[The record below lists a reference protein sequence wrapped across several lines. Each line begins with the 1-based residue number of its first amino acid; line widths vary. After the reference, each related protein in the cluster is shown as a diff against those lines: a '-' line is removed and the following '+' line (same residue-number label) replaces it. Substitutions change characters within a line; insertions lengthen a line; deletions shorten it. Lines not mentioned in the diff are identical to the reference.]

1 MSPESKTEIHGP
13 KALRLWRGLAV
24 TFALFVIATNIA
36 YISYGFGDPAS
47 TLGGGL
53 TLVPGGEAGVARA
66 SAVEPGSPLAR
77 AGVTDGSRIRLDH
90 PFDSFRLVWPG
101 EQVGIT
107 LLDAAPPRHV
117 LITVVPNS
125 PGERLRLSRLYL
137 IDGFSALV
145 ASTIGLILVLRSGGA
160 WPLIVLG
167 LAFAAFDYTPYS
179 PLQNDPRTI
188 AAWSVL
194 QVVAKLVTP
203 LLFLDFALR
212 FYRENVRPPARW
224 VRPLFAVAVLAAGIA
239 GIAEYCSD
247 VSGPFLVQAQAEF
260 SYLTESIIFLSAIAA
275 FVMGWRES
283 TPALRRRYTVML
295 AALACFILAALTL
308 IATRLVTDL
317 PDMGHVPF
325 AALMVF
331 EILATAAPVLFAYAV
346 LRHKVVDIGFAVNRA
361 LVYGVVSTILL
372 VGFGI
377 VEWASEHFLPIK
389 NLEANALI
397 DGGIAL
403 AIFLTF
409 HRLRDVAGHVIEG
422 LFFRQWRENEALLR
436 RFVKEAAFIGSKA
449 ALGKAMVA
457 EWTRFSGGAS
467 AALYL
472 AGAGRDVV
480 AFQGALAGAQ
490 IDGDDPLIVALRAHG
505 EPVEL
510 SETGSLLP
518 ACLALPMRHRG
529 ELTGVMLMAGKPSG
543 DPYRP
548 DEQELLGWAAQ
559 QLGLDLQALE
569 TEKLQEDVSRLK
581 QDCASLTAQLDL
593 VRELGLKAAAK
604 PG

>member
-1 MSPESKTEIHGP
+1 MEIHKP
-13 KALRLWRGLAV
+13 KTLRLWRGLAIA
-24 TFALFVIATNIA
+24 FALCVIASNIA
-36 YISYGFGDPAS
+36 YISYGIGDTAG
-47 TLGGGL
+47 TLGGRL
-53 TLVPGGEAGVARA
+53 TLVPGKEFGSATA
-66 SAVEPGSPLAR
+66 STVEPGSPLAR
-77 AGVTDGSRIRLDH
+77 AGVTEGSNVRLDH
-90 PFDSFRLVWPG
+90 PFDTFRLVWPG
-101 EQVGIT
+101 EKVGVT

-117 LITVVPNS
+117 EITVAANAPDE
-125 PGERLRLSRLYL
+125 GLRLARLYL
-137 IDGFSALV
+137 IDGLSALV
-145 ASTIGLILVLRSGGA
+145 ASMVGLILVLRSGGT

-167 LAFAAFDYTPYS
+167 LGFAAFDYTTYS

-194 QVVAKLVTP
+194 HIAAKLATP

-212 FYRENVRPPARW
+212 FYRENVTPLAGW
-224 VRPLFAVAVLAAGIA
+224 VRPLFAAAVLVAGIA

-247 VSGPFLVQAQAEF
+247 VSGPFLVPAQAEF
-260 SYLTESIIFLSAIAA
+260 SYLAESIIFLSAIAA
-275 FVMGWRES
+275 FAMGWRES
-283 TPALRRRYTVML
+283 TPSLRRRYTVML
-295 AALACFILAALTL
+295 VALGCFISGGATL
-308 IATRLVTDL
+308 IGKTSTDL
-317 PDMGHVPF
+317 PDLGHLPF
-325 AALMVF
+325 TVQMVF
-331 EILATAAPVLFAYAV
+331 EILATAAPLLFAYAV

-372 VGFGI
+372 VTFGI

-409 HRLRDVAGHVIEG
+409 HRLRDMAGRVIEG
-422 LFFRQWRENEALLR
+422 LFFRQWRENEAQLR
-436 RFVKEAAFIGSKA
+436 RFVKEAPFIGTKA

-457 EWTRFSGGAS
+457 EWTRFSGGAPS
-467 AALYL
+467 ALYL
-472 AGAGRDVV
+472 ASTGRDFA
-480 AFQGALAGAQ
+480 AFQGVLAGAH

-510 SETGSLLP
+510 SETRSLLP

-529 ELTGVMLMAGKPSG
+529 ELTGLMLMAAKPSG

-548 DEQELLGWAAQ
+548 DEQELLCWASQ
-559 QLGLDLQALE
+559 QAGIALQALE
-569 TEKLQEDVSRLK
+569 TEQLQDDVSRLR
-581 QDCASLTAQLDL
+581 QDCASLTAQLEL
-593 VRELGLKAAAK
+593 VRELGLKTAAK

>member
-1 MSPESKTEIHGP
+1 MDILQPRIP
-13 KALRLWRGLAV
+13 RLWRGLAIA
-24 TFALFVIATNIA
+24 FALFVIASNIA
-36 YISYGFGDPAS
+36 YISYGFGDTAG
-47 TLGGGL
+47 TLGGRL
-53 TLVPGGEAGVARA
+53 TLVSGKEFGSATA

-77 AGVTDGSRIRLDH
+77 AGVTEGSHVRLDH
-90 PFDSFRLVWPG
+90 PFDTFRTVWPG
-101 EQVGIT
+101 EQVGVT

-117 LITVVPNS
+117 EITVAANAPDE
-125 PGERLRLSRLYL
+125 GLRLARLYL
-137 IDGFSALV
+137 IDGLSALV
-145 ASTIGLILVLRSGGA
+145 ASMVGLILVLRSGGA
-160 WPLIVLG
+160 WSLIVLG
-167 LAFAAFDYTPYS
+167 LGFAAFDFTTYS

-194 QVVAKLVTP
+194 HIAAKLATP

-212 FYRENVRPPARW
+212 FYRENVAPLARW
-224 VRPLFAVAVLAAGIA
+224 VRPLFAAAVLVAGIA

-247 VSGPFLVQAQAEF
+247 VSGPLLVPAQAEF
-260 SYLTESIIFLSAIAA
+260 SYLAESIIFLSAIAA

-283 TPALRRRYTVML
+283 TPSLRRRYTVML
-295 AALACFILAALTL
+295 VALACFILAALTL
-308 IATRLVTDL
+308 IVVRLVTGIFDL
-317 PDMGHVPF
+317 SQLPF
-325 AALMVF
+325 AVQMVF
-331 EILATAAPVLFAYAV
+331 EILATAAPLLFAYAV

-361 LVYGVVSTILL
+361 LVYGVVSSILL
-372 VGFGI
+372 VAFGV

-409 HRLRDVAGHVIEG
+409 HRLRDLSGHVIEG

-449 ALGKAMVA
+449 ALGKAMVG
-457 EWTRFSGGAS
+457 EWTRFSGGAAS
-467 AALYL
+467 ALYL
-472 AGAGRDVV
+472 SSEGR
-480 AFQGALAGAQ
+480 AFALFQGAKLVAH
-490 IDGDDPLIVALRAHG
+490 IDGDDPLILALRAHG

-510 SETGSLLP
+510 SDTRSLLP

-529 ELTGVMLMAGKPSG
+529 ELSGLMLMAGKPSG

-559 QLGLDLQALE
+559 QVGLDLQALE
-569 TEKLQEDVSRLK
+569 TEQLQDDVSRLK
-581 QDCASLTAQLDL
+581 QDCARLAAQLDL
-593 VRELGLKAAAK
+593 VRALGLKIPDASL
-604 PG
+604 